1 MKDIYKDKIS
11 RMHKG
16 SRSRHLAEYI
26 ATMPG
31 SPFTIDEILENTRIK
46 TRQDATI
53 AVRNLRV
60 AGWQINNLNKNGEMA
75 VWVLRGVGGQGKT
88 CAASFAKPTLNPLI
102 EKVFR

>member
-1 MKDIYKDKIS
+1 MKDIYKDKIA

-26 ATMPG
+26 AIMPG
-31 SPFTIDEILENTRIK
+31 VPFTIDEIIENTRIK
-46 TRQDATI
+46 TRQDVTV

-60 AGWQINNLNKNGEMA
+60 AGWQINNLNKNGDAA
-75 VWVLRGVGGQGKT
+75 VWVLRGVGNSGHT
-88 CAASFAKPTLNPLI
+88 CAASFARPELHPLI